1 MYVHRWKSNIRV
13 ETEDINLFKKSERDQ
28 YAVRE
33 QVQSNYYYFI
43 VSTTNLLP
51 YGNVCKVSERTSVR
65 VSLLNFKE

>member
-1 MYVHRWKSNIRV
+1 
-13 ETEDINLFKKSERDQ
+13 LKKSERDQ

-51 YGNVCKVSERTSVR
+51 YGNVECLRR
-65 VSLLNFKE
+65 RQ